1 MVSCR
6 RFPVRTDKK
15 DVKPRQT
22 EPVSTRNRTDN
33 LLNGNRMHCRLVI
46 LIQCRRY
53 DLQEVLGTR
62 TVGRRF
68 LEIPIEIEVNEWILS
83 HMFMQ

>member
-6 RFPVRTDKK
+6 RFPVGTDKK
-15 DVKPRQT
+15 DAKPRQA

-53 DLQEVLGTR
+53 ESAGSAGNRDCGKAVLGDTDR
-62 TVGRRF
+62 
-68 LEIPIEIEVNEWILS
+68 E
-83 HMFMQ
+83 